1 MKFRIV
7 IMDYQRL
14 NGLISLIN
22 NNKATQEQKQEY
34 MLLLYQD
41 GAITKEQYKDYIS
54 SESNSMGESLL
65 KLGLTLGGIVILGYA
80 LSSLFKK

>member
-1 MKFRIV
+1 MN
-7 IMDYQRL
+7 YQRL
-14 NGLISLIN
+14 NHLISLIN
-22 NNKATQEQKQEY
+22 NNKATKEQKQEY

-41 GAITKEQYKDYIS
+41 GAITKEQYKDYIA
-54 SESNSMGESLL
+54 SESNSIGESLL